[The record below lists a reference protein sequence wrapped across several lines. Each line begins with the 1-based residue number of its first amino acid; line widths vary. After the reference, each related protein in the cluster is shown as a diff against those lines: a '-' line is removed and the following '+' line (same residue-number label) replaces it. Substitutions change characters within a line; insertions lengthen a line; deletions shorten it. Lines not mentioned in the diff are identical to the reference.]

1 MTRPPLTDFDI
12 NVRNT
17 ISRNIRKLM
26 GKMTQAELSEK
37 TGIPASTLSGYIA
50 RRSTPRAD
58 QVQKLADAF
67 NVPKSTIDP
76 RFSSKAVNDLKLTQ
90 SINHYIEAT
99 IKSMNNM
106 NDEGKEQVAD
116 YANLLDTS
124 GKYKNENPKVINIA
138 DYIKDRSET
147 YAESY
152 AESYDELISNARAT
166 AGHGAFNY
174 EDHEQ
179 FHSVKTDLLPE
190 YDYDSIVEV
199 SGSSM
204 EPMIK
209 DGDIVF
215 VKYNQDF
222 IDGKIYVVNIAGETV
237 IKTCYFERDKL
248 TLVSENK
255 DWEDRIIEGADLNQV
270 KIVGRVIGWAT
281 PEK

>member
-1 MTRPPLTDFDI
+1 MDRNLLIGQRIVEARELRNMKAKDLAESIGVTSTRLSNWENGTSGVNADFIFKISEKLNVTSDYLIGITDNPGEISDKPI
-12 NVRNT
+12 SKQMLHT
-17 ISRNIRKLM
+17 ISNMYRLNEEGQNRV
-26 GKMTQAELSEK
+26 SNY
-37 TGIPASTLSGYIA
+37 S
-50 RRSTPRAD
+50 D
-58 QVQKLADAF
+58 
-67 NVPKSTIDP
+67 
-76 RFSSKAVNDLKLTQ
+76 DLL
-90 SINHYIEAT
+90 E
-99 IKSMNNM
+99 
-106 NDEGKEQVAD
+106 
-116 YANLLDTS
+116 S

-190 YDYDSIVEV
+190 YDYDEVVEV
-199 SGSSM
+199 RGSSM
-204 EPMIK
+204 EPTIK
-209 DGDIVF
+209 DGDVSF

-222 IDGKIYVVNIAGETV
+222 IDGKIYVVNIAGEIV
-237 IKTCYFERDKL
+237 IKICYFEKDKL